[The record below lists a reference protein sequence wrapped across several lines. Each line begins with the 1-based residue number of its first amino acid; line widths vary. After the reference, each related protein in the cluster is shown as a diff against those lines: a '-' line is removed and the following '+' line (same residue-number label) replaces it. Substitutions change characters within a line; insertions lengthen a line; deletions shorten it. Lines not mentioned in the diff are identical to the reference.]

1 MTKENPKNE
10 RLVTSSSGAESG
22 DRLLTIRGL
31 VINGRVDDTVV
42 PILRGVDFD
51 VRRGE
56 VVGLI
61 GESGAGKSTL
71 GLAALGMVKDGCTI
85 VDGSINFDGID
96 LRNSPETVKRRLR
109 GVRLAYVAQ
118 SAAASFNPAHKLIDQ
133 VVESAEIHK
142 TEPRKRA
149 VEKAV
154 VLFGELAL
162 PDPGLIGERYPHQV
176 SGGQLQ
182 RLMTA
187 MAMNSW
193 PDLIIFDEP
202 TTALDVTTQVEVLT
216 AIRNVVQ
223 QFGTAAIYISHD
235 LALVSQ
241 MAHRI
246 VVLKDGVKVEE
257 ADTRRML
264 AAPEHPYTK
273 TLWAVRCLEKPP
285 AEAARSILDIRH
297 VNAAYGQLRVLEN
310 VSLTVPRGH
319 TVAVVGESGSGK
331 SSLARVVCGLLG
343 AQQGEVVFDGARLPP
358 LRKERTRDILR
369 RIQLVY
375 QSADTSLNPSHT
387 VRKLLSRPL
396 RLYFGLKG
404 SAANRRVNELLDM
417 IELSRA
423 YIDRYPSELSGGQKQ
438 RVSIARALA
447 ANPDLILC
455 DEVTSSLDQVI
466 QEEILKLLMSLQKEL
481 SISYLFITHDL
492 AIVNAIA
499 DEVAVMHR
507 GRVVRA
513 GEKNAVLSPPFD
525 DYTQLLMSSVPQMD
539 PDWLDGVIQTRAGD
553 RNRLRPAISLTL

>member
-1 MTKENPKNE
+1 MAE
-10 RLVTSSSGAESG
+10 RIAASEQGESLPSST
-22 DRLLTIRGL
+22 DRGRSLLTIRNL
-31 VINGRVDDTVV
+31 VINGLVDDTLV
-42 PILRGVDFD
+42 PILRGIDLD
-51 VRRGE
+51 VHRGE

-71 GLAALGMVKDGCTI
+71 GLAALGIVKDGCI
-85 VDGSINFDGID
+85 LVDGSITFDGID
-96 LRNSPETVKRRLR
+96 LRNCPESVKRELR
-109 GVRLAYVAQ
+109 GVRVAYVAQ

-142 TEPRKRA
+142 TESRKRA
-149 VEKAV
+149 VEKAMA
-154 VLFGELAL
+154 LFGELAL
-162 PDPGLIGERYPHQV
+162 PDPARIGERYPHQV

-187 MAMNSW
+187 MAMNCW

-246 VVLKDGVKVEE
+246 VVLKDGIKVEE
-257 ADTRRML
+257 AQTRRML
-264 AAPEHPYTK
+264 AAPEHPYTRS
-273 TLWAVRCLEKPP
+273 LWAVRCLEKPP
-285 AEAARSILDIRH
+285 AEAARPILDIRH
-297 VNAAYGQLRVLEN
+297 INAAYGQVRVLED

-331 SSLARVVCGLLG
+331 STLARVVCGLLG
-343 AQQGEVVFDGARLPP
+343 VQQGEVVFDGTRLPP
-358 LRKERTRDILR
+358 LRGDRNGDILR

-387 VRKLLSRPL
+387 VRTLLSRPL

-404 SAANRRVNELLDM
+404 SSANQRANELLDM
-417 IELSRA
+417 IELSGA

-438 RVSIARALA
+438 RISIARALA
-447 ANPDLILC
+447 ANPDLIVC
-455 DEVTSSLDQVI
+455 DEVTSALDQVI
-466 QEEILKLLMSLQKEL
+466 QEGILRLLMSLQKEL

-492 AIVNAIA
+492 ATVKAIA
-499 DEVAVMHR
+499 DKVAVMHR
-507 GRVVRA
+507 GRVVRF
-513 GEKNAVLSPPFD
+513 GEKNTVLSPPFD
-525 DYTQLLMSSVPQMD
+525 DYTELLMSSVPQMD
-539 PDWLDGVIQTRAGD
+539 PDWLDRVIQTR
-553 RNRLRPAISLTL
+553 PAEITRT

>member
-1 MTKENPKNE
+1 MAEWITTTMQMEFSPDGTE
-10 RLVTSSSGAESG
+10 RRPA
-22 DRLLTIRGL
+22 LLTIRNL
-31 VINGRVDDTVV
+31 VINGLVDDTVV
-42 PILRGVDFD
+42 PILRGIDLD
-51 VRRGE
+51 VNRGE

-71 GLAALGMVKDGCTI
+71 GLAALGIVKEGCI
-85 VDGSINFDGID
+85 LVDGSITFDGID
-96 LRNSPETVKRRLR
+96 LRNSPESVIRDIR
-109 GVRLAYVAQ
+109 GARIAYVAQ
-118 SAAASFNPAHKLIDQ
+118 SAAASFNPAHTLIDQ

-149 VEKAV
+149 VEKAMI
-154 VLFGELAL
+154 LFCGLAL
-162 PDPGLIGERYPHQV
+162 PDPTRIGERYPHQV

-187 MAMNSW
+187 MAMNCR

-223 QFGTAAIYISHD
+223 KFGTAAIYISHD

-257 ADTRRML
+257 AETRRML
-264 AAPEHPYTK
+264 AAPEHPYTR
-273 TLWAVRCLEKPP
+273 TLWAVRSLEKPP
-285 AEAARSILDIRH
+285 ASAASPILDIRH
-297 VNAAYGQLRVLEN
+297 INAAYGQLRVLED
-310 VSLTVPRGH
+310 VSLSVPRGH

-331 SSLARVVCGLLG
+331 STLARVVCGLMEV
-343 AQQGEVVFDGARLPP
+343 QQGEVVFDGTRLPP
-358 LRKERTRDILR
+358 LRGARNADVLR

-396 RLYFGLKG
+396 RLYCGLKG
-404 SAANRRVNELLDM
+404 SAANQRANELLDM
-417 IELSRA
+417 IELSGA

-438 RVSIARALA
+438 RISIARALA
-447 ANPDLILC
+447 ANPDLIVC
-455 DEVTSSLDQVI
+455 DEVTSSLDQVV
-466 QEEILKLLMSLQKEL
+466 QEGILKLLMSLQKEL

-492 AIVNAIA
+492 ATVNAIA

-507 GRVVRA
+507 GRVVRV
-513 GEKNAVLSPPFD
+513 GEKNTVLSPPFD

-539 PDWLDGVIQTRAGD
+539 PEWLDSVIQNRAG
-553 RNRLRPAISLTL
+553 LIMPARFGK

>member
-1 MTKENPKNE
+1 MQMESSPGGPE
-10 RLVTSSSGAESG
+10 RGPA
-22 DRLLTIRGL
+22 LLTMRNL
-31 VINGRVDDTVV
+31 VINGLVDGTVV
-42 PILRGVDFD
+42 PILRGIDLD
-51 VRRGE
+51 VNRGE
-56 VVGLI
+56 IVGLI

-71 GLAALGMVKDGCTI
+71 GLAALGIVNEGC
-85 VDGSINFDGID
+85 VLVGGSITFDGID
-96 LRNSPETVKRRLR
+96 LRNSPEAVKRHLR
-109 GVRLAYVAQ
+109 GARVAYVAQ

-149 VEKAV
+149 VEKAIA
-154 VLFGELAL
+154 LFGGLAL
-162 PDPGLIGERYPHQV
+162 PDPARIGERYPHQV

-187 MAMNSW
+187 MAMNCR

-202 TTALDVTTQVEVLT
+202 TTALDVTTQVEVLA

-241 MAHRI
+241 MAHRV

-257 ADTRRML
+257 AETRRML
-264 AAPEHPYTK
+264 AAPEHPYTR

-285 AEAARSILDIRH
+285 ASAAPPILDIRH
-297 VNAAYGQLRVLEN
+297 INAAYGQVGVLED

-331 SSLARVVCGLLG
+331 STLARVVCGLLG
-343 AQQGEVVFDGARLPP
+343 VQQGEVVFDGTRLPP
-358 LRKERTRDILR
+358 LRGARNGDTLR

-396 RLYFGLKG
+396 RLYCGLKG
-404 SAANRRVNELLDM
+404 SAANQRVNELLDM
-417 IELSRA
+417 IELSGA

-438 RVSIARALA
+438 RISIARALA
-447 ANPDLILC
+447 ANPDLIVC

-466 QEEILKLLMSLQKEL
+466 QEGILKLLMSLQKEL

-492 AIVNAIA
+492 ATVNAIA

-507 GRVVRA
+507 GRVVRF
-513 GEKNAVLSPPFD
+513 GEKNTVLSPPFD

-539 PDWLDGVIQTRAGD
+539 PDWLDSVIQNRAGAIT
-553 RNRLRPAISLTL
+553 PARFGK